1 MKLILKG
8 MCAAAAASALMLG
21 SSCSKSQH
29 ENPFMKPYETEYQI
43 PPFDKIEISD
53 YMPAFEAGI
62 AEANARIDSIIANPE
77 APTFENTI
85 EPLSCLSP
93 TLDRVMSVLMALVEA
108 DSTPE
113 LTEVSEKIMPLY
125 TAFAD
130 NMMMNQ
136 ELFKRVQ
143 TVYNAI
149 DTVNQPLDERRAIEE
164 TYREFERCGAT
175 LPADKQEQLK
185 KINATLTD
193 LYLKFNKNL
202 LAANNAFEIIVDNEA
217 DLAGI
222 PQNTRDNA
230 AAEAES
236 RGHKGKWAFTLHAP
250 SRLAVL
256 QYAENRDLRE
266 KMWKGYTTN
275 ATSGEFD
282 NRPLIGQIVK
292 ARAEKAC
299 IMGYPD
305 FAAYMTADKMART
318 PQAAEELLMKVW
330 EPAKAKVAEEVAEMQ
345 ALSDSMGNDFKIAPW
360 DYYYFAEKV
369 RQKKYALDESAIRPY
384 FAVDSVRKGIF
395 EMANRLYGITFR
407 PIVVPV
413 YHEEVSAYEVLD
425 SDDSHLGVLYFDFHP
440 RAGKGQGAWCGN
452 YVEQSYRDGERVA
465 PVVSIVCNFTRPT
478 ASTPALLTLD
488 EAETL
493 FHEFGHALH
502 FLFLP
507 HRPAVFQKPKA

>member
-1 MKLILKG
+1 MKPILKG

-175 LPADKQEQLK
+175 LPADKQ
-185 KINATLTD
+185 
-193 LYLKFNKNL
+193 
-202 LAANNAFEIIVDNEA
+202 
-217 DLAGI
+217 
-222 PQNTRDNA
+222 
-230 AAEAES
+230 
-236 RGHKGKWAFTLHAP
+236 
-250 SRLAVL
+250 
-256 QYAENRDLRE
+256 
-266 KMWKGYTTN
+266 
-275 ATSGEFD
+275 
-282 NRPLIGQIVK
+282 
-292 ARAEKAC
+292 
-299 IMGYPD
+299 
-305 FAAYMTADKMART
+305 
-318 PQAAEELLMKVW
+318 
-330 EPAKAKVAEEVAEMQ
+330 
-345 ALSDSMGNDFKIAPW
+345 
-360 DYYYFAEKV
+360 
-369 RQKKYALDESAIRPY
+369 
-384 FAVDSVRKGIF
+384 
-395 EMANRLYGITFR
+395 
-407 PIVVPV
+407 
-413 YHEEVSAYEVLD
+413 
-425 SDDSHLGVLYFDFHP
+425 
-440 RAGKGQGAWCGN
+440 
-452 YVEQSYRDGERVA
+452 
-465 PVVSIVCNFTRPT
+465 
-478 ASTPALLTLD
+478 
-488 EAETL
+488 
-493 FHEFGHALH
+493 
-502 FLFLP
+502 
-507 HRPAVFQKPKA
+507 

>member
-1 MKLILKG
+1 MKPILKG

-236 RGHKGKWAFTLHAP
+236 RGHKG
-250 SRLAVL
+250 
-256 QYAENRDLRE
+256 QE
-266 KMWKGYTTN
+266 
-275 ATSGEFD
+275 
-282 NRPLIGQIVK
+282 
-292 ARAEKAC
+292 
-299 IMGYPD
+299 
-305 FAAYMTADKMART
+305 
-318 PQAAEELLMKVW
+318 
-330 EPAKAKVAEEVAEMQ
+330 
-345 ALSDSMGNDFKIAPW
+345 
-360 DYYYFAEKV
+360 
-369 RQKKYALDESAIRPY
+369 
-384 FAVDSVRKGIF
+384 
-395 EMANRLYGITFR
+395 
-407 PIVVPV
+407 
-413 YHEEVSAYEVLD
+413 
-425 SDDSHLGVLYFDFHP
+425 
-440 RAGKGQGAWCGN
+440 
-452 YVEQSYRDGERVA
+452 
-465 PVVSIVCNFTRPT
+465 
-478 ASTPALLTLD
+478 
-488 EAETL
+488 
-493 FHEFGHALH
+493 
-502 FLFLP
+502 
-507 HRPAVFQKPKA
+507 